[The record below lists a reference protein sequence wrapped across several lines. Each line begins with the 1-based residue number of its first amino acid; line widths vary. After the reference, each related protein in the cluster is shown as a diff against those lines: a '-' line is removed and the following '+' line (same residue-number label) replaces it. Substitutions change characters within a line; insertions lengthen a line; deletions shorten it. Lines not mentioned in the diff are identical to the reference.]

1 MDNPRNTSSPLRL
14 LFLFFLILVVPV
26 AVGLFLAPRLVPA
39 PKIGVIRLN
48 YDILDQTAFEFRE
61 QVTHAV
67 EDSSIRALVII
78 INSPGGSAAYSEELY
93 LEVLEARREMPVL
106 ASVDLLAASGAYY
119 VAAAA
124 NEIYAKPTS
133 NVGSIGVLG
142 ILPGPVYIDE
152 QLLTTGPFKAFG
164 LTQDAAVRQAER
176 AKFAFLEAIETGR
189 GEALQ
194 VDADVLA
201 RAEIYTGVQALEMGL
216 IDGMR
221 STSEVYDRAA
231 EVAGLNNYDVVELY
245 PLAFGGDG
253 EEAGD
258 VYRPAPIDRQRL
270 WAMPDD
276 PAPGLY
282 YRYVELPGYR

>member
-1 MDNPRNTSSPLRL
+1 MDSPPNTGSPLRL
-14 LFLFFLILVVPV
+14 ILILFLVIFLPL
-26 AVGLFLAPRLVPA
+26 AAGLFLAPRLVPA

-61 QVTHAV
+61 QITHAA
-67 EDSSIRALVII
+67 EDPSIRAVVII

-93 LEVLEARREMPVL
+93 LEVLEARRELPVL

-133 NVGSIGVLG
+133 NVGSIGVIG
-142 ILPGPVYIDE
+142 VLPGPVFVDE

-194 VDADVLA
+194 VASDVLA
-201 RAEIYTGVQALEMGL
+201 RADIYTGVQALEMGL
-216 IDGMR
+216 VDGMR
-221 STSEVYDRAA
+221 STGEVYDRAA
-231 EVAGLNNYDVVELY
+231 EVAGLNNYEVVELY
-245 PLAFGGDG
+245 PLAFGGG
-253 EEAGD
+253 QGANAT
-258 VYRPAPIDRQRL
+258 YRPAPIDRQRL
-270 WAMPDD
+270 WAMPED
-276 PAPGLY
+276 PAPGFY
-282 YRYVELPGYR
+282 YRYVELPAYR

>member
-1 MDNPRNTSSPLRL
+1 MDNRGNTSSPLRL
-14 LFLFFLILVVPV
+14 ILLFILILIVPA
-26 AVGLFLAPRLVPA
+26 AVGLFLAPRVVPA
-39 PKIGVIRLN
+39 PSIGVIRLN

-61 QVTHAV
+61 QMEHAL
-67 EDSSIRALVII
+67 EDPSIRAVVII

-93 LEVLEARREMPVL
+93 LEVLEARRQVPVL

-133 NVGSIGVLG
+133 NVGSIGVIG
-142 ILPGPVYIDE
+142 ILPGPVYVDE

-164 LTQDAAVRQAER
+164 LTRDAAIRQAER
-176 AKFAFLEAIETGR
+176 AKFAFLEAIVTGR

-194 VDADVLA
+194 VAPDVLA

-216 IDGMR
+216 VDGMR
-221 STSEVYDRAA
+221 STGEVYERAA
-231 EVAGLNNYDVVELY
+231 ELAGLNNFDVVELY

-253 EEAGD
+253 EDANAA
-258 VYRPAPIDRQRL
+258 YRPAPIDRHRL

-282 YRYVELPGYR
+282 YRYVEVPTYR

>member
-1 MDNPRNTSSPLRL
+1 MDNPRSTGSPLRL
-14 LFLFFLILVVPV
+14 ILIFFVILVLPL
-26 AVGLFLAPRLVPA
+26 AAGLFLAPRLVPA

-61 QVTHAV
+61 QMTHAL
-67 EDSSIRALVII
+67 EDPSIRVVVII

-93 LEVLEARREMPVL
+93 LEVLEARRDMPVL

-133 NVGSIGVLG
+133 NVGSIGVLSV
-142 ILPGPVYIDE
+142 LPGPVFVDE

-194 VDADVLA
+194 VASDVLS

-221 STSEVYDRAA
+221 STGEVYDRAA
-231 EVAGLNNYDVVELY
+231 ELAGLNNYEVVELY
-245 PLAFGGDG
+245 PLAFGGNG
-253 EEAGD
+253 AETGTA
-258 VYRPAPIDRQRL
+258 YRPAPIDRQRL

-282 YRYVELPGYR
+282 YRYVELPTYR

>member
-1 MDNPRNTSSPLRL
+1 MDSPRNTGSPLRL
-14 LFLFFLILVVPV
+14 ILILLLVIFLPLV
-26 AVGLFLAPRLVPA
+26 ASLFLAPRLVPA

-61 QVTHAV
+61 QITHAV
-67 EDSSIRALVII
+67 EDPAMRAVVII

-93 LEVLEARREMPVL
+93 LEVLEARRELPVL

-133 NVGSIGVLG
+133 NVGSIGVIG
-142 ILPGPVYIDE
+142 VLPGPVFVDE

-194 VDADVLA
+194 VSSDVLA

-216 IDGMR
+216 VDGMR
-221 STSEVYDRAA
+221 STGEVYDRAA
-231 EVAGLNNYDVVELY
+231 EVAGLNNYEVVELY
-245 PLAFGGDG
+245 PLAFGGDSG
-253 EEAGD
+253 GANAT
-258 VYRPAPIDRQRL
+258 YRPAPIDRHRL

-276 PAPGLY
+276 PAPGFY
-282 YRYVELPGYR
+282 YRYVELPTYR

>member
-1 MDNPRNTSSPLRL
+1 MDTPRNTSSPLRL
-14 LFLFFLILVVPV
+14 ILFFFLVLVLPL
-26 AVGLFLAPRLVPA
+26 AAGLFLAPRLVPA

-61 QVTHAV
+61 QLTHAV
-67 EDSSIRALVII
+67 EDPAVRAVVII

-93 LEVLEARREMPVL
+93 LEVLEARREVPVL

-119 VAAAA
+119 VASAA

-133 NVGSIGVLG
+133 NLGSIGVLG
-142 ILPGPVYIDE
+142 VLPGPVYVDE

-194 VDADVLA
+194 VSSDVLA

-221 STSEVYDRAA
+221 STGEVYERAA
-231 EVAGLNNYDVVELY
+231 DLAGLNNYEVVELY

-253 EEAGD
+253 EGTNAA
-258 VYRPAPIDRQRL
+258 YRPAPIDRQRL
-270 WAMPDD
+270 WSMPDD

-282 YRYVELPGYR
+282 YRYVELPTYR

>member
-1 MDNPRNTSSPLRL
+1 MDTPGNNSSPLRL
-14 LFLFFLILVVPV
+14 ILVLFFILVVPL
-26 AVGLFLAPRLVPA
+26 AAGLFLAPRLVPA

-61 QVTHAV
+61 QMTYALEDKSVRAV
-67 EDSSIRALVII
+67 VII

-93 LEVLEARREMPVL
+93 LEVLEARRDMPVL

-142 ILPGPVYIDE
+142 VLPGPVFVDE
-152 QLLTTGPFKAFG
+152 QLLSTGPFKAFG

-176 AKFAFLEAIETGR
+176 AKFAFLQAIETGR
-189 GEALQ
+189 GDALQ
-194 VDADVLA
+194 VATDVLA
-201 RAEIYTGVQALEMGL
+201 RAEIYTGIQALEMGL
-216 IDGMR
+216 VDGMR
-221 STSEVYDRAA
+221 STGEVYDRAA
-231 EVAGLNNYDVVELY
+231 ELAGLNDYEIVELY

-253 EEAGD
+253 DEASAA
-258 VYRPAPIDRQRL
+258 YRPAPIDRQRL

-276 PAPGLY
+276 PPPGLY
-282 YRYVELPGYR
+282 YRYVELPTYR